1 MTSRCNYCF
10 WSWINF
16 NYFEFRVMHSLNH
29 LMDLVPLC
37 SMSFNVV
44 SGSPLFAL
52 INIDTP
58 MHLFFFLSTKTTLYN
73 TQKRASCQEMENI
86 LRFENDSIVTCDIYR
101 VLTWTGKV
109 GRHFPVRENT
119 GKLRKMLFVVI
130 FE

>member
-1 MTSRCNYCF
+1 M
-10 WSWINF
+10 
-16 NYFEFRVMHSLNH
+16 
-29 LMDLVPLC
+29 P
-37 SMSFNVV
+37 FNVV
-44 SGSPLFAL
+44 GGSPFFAL
-52 INIDTP
+52 INIGTLV
-58 MHLFFFLSTKTTLYN
+58 HLFFFLSTKTRLYD

-109 GRHFPVRENT
+109 GKHFPVRGNT